1 MTHSFDLLTRRW
13 IPCVDRDGNRR
24 LLSLRDT
31 LVQAHDLC
39 EIYADSPLTTAALHR
54 LLLAVLHRRF
64 GPADRFVW
72 KDLWQRGRWDS
83 AVLDD
88 YFARPDV
95 GPRFDLF
102 DAEHPFYQVR
112 YFDADKEPKVHP
124 IAQLVLQEA
133 SGNNTT
139 LFDHHLEAIPRA
151 VSADE
156 AARRIVTAQAYA
168 LGFGVSHTS
177 RGEVYHRADAPS
189 VRGALFL
196 TLGQTLFQTL
206 LLSMRYYPQSNSRL
220 PDTPADKPAW
230 EMNNPFGPEHSTPYG
245 YLDYLTWQSRQIRLG
260 EPQATSSGNLVVST
274 VQQIQGVK
282 TDKKKKAVLD
292 PLRSYRSDSK
302 GDLHLRGF
310 TERVLWR
317 DSTALLELTE
327 TAKHDAPENFRV
339 LADAVRHSKVLPR
352 QRMYR
357 YTAIGI
363 ATEEGQAAN
372 VALWRAEYMPLP
384 LAYLESQDAVS
395 TLREAIKRAEW
406 VEGALNGVVDW
417 LAWLWLYPAESRA
430 FEKWQESAEY
440 KLRYNQKNG
449 DRKFQALR
457 AQLNVSQ
464 AYWWRLAGP
473 FRETMVGLADE
484 DQDKR
489 EAARR
494 EWHNRLRTA
503 AREAFRETIT
513 ARGDSA
519 RMFRATAEA
528 QKLLERE
535 LGRILKLKPV
545 IQEDSHE
552 KTTD

>member
-1 MTHSFDLLTRRW
+1 MTHSFDLLTQPW

-24 LLSLRDT
+24 LFSLRDT
-31 LVQAHDLC
+31 LVQAHDLR

-54 LLLAVLHRRF
+54 LLLAVLHHCF

-72 KDLWQRGRWDS
+72 KDLWQRGQWDS

-102 DAEHPFYQVR
+102 DAERPFYQVR
-112 YFDADKEPKVHP
+112 AFYADKEPEVHP
-124 IAQLVLQEA
+124 IAQLAPQEA

-139 LFDHHLEAIPRA
+139 LFDHHLEALPCP
-151 VSADE
+151 VPVDE
-156 AARRIVTAQAYA
+156 AARCLVTAQAYA
-168 LGFGVSHTS
+168 LGFGQSHRVQGKRVDRT
-177 RGEVYHRADAPS
+177 DAPS
-189 VRGALFL
+189 ARGTLFL
-196 TLGQTLFQTL
+196 TLGKTLFQTL

-230 EMNNPFGPEHSTPYG
+230 EMDNPFEPDRSIPHG

-260 EPQATSSGNLVVST
+260 EPHETSNGDLVVYSA
-274 VQQIQGVK
+274 QEIQGLK
-282 TDKKKKAVLD
+282 ADKAAVLD
-292 PLRSYRSDSK
+292 PLRSYRTDDK
-302 GDLHLRGF
+302 GNLSLRGF
-310 TERVLWR
+310 SPGRVLWR

-339 LADAVRHSKVLPR
+339 LADVLHR
-352 QRMYR
+352 FRVLTRGDIYR
-357 YTAIGI
+357 YAAIGMT
-363 ATEEGQAAN
+363 TEEGQAAN
-372 VALWRAEYMPLP
+372 IAFWRAEYMPLP
-384 LAYLESQDAVS
+384 LAYLESQDAVDS
-395 TLREAIKRAEW
+395 LRKAIERAEW
-406 VEGALNGVVDW
+406 VEAALKAAADW
-417 LAWLWLYPAESRA
+417 LAWLWLYPAENRT

-440 KLRYNQKNG
+440 KLRYNQKKG
-449 DRKFQALR
+449 DKKFQALR

-484 DQDKR
+484 SQDKR
-489 EAARR
+489 EVARR
-494 EWHNRLRTA
+494 EWHNRLRAA
-503 AREAFRETIT
+503 AREAFREIIT
-513 ARGDSA
+513 ARSDSM
-519 RMFRATAEA
+519 RMFRAIAEA

-535 LGRILKLKPV
+535 SGRILKLKSV